1 MIEPWIGDCFFLCDV
16 LNLKEHICSS
26 VKTTVKIHAFKIRKF
41 TYVTSSVSC
50 MLQAVELGNPKTGYI
65 FVQILKSGY
74 AKRMLI
80 DKGEHYATTWAAGPR
95 HPLVQVTPSGN
106 LVN

>member
-16 LNLKEHICSS
+16 LNLKEHVCSS
-26 VKTTVKIHAFKIRKF
+26 VETTVKIHAFKMRKLTF
-41 TYVTSSVSC
+41 VINSVSC
-50 MLQAVELGNPKTGYI
+50 TLHTVEFGNPKTGYI

-80 DKGEHYATTWAAGPR
+80 DKVGITLQHGRQAPVILWSKLPPR
-95 HPLVQVTPSGN
+95 AI
-106 LVN
+106 